1 MNARLPHIAL
11 ATLLLALALFQGVS
25 AQLISIKSV
34 PLATGDQFL
43 TLPSGRLGMASVS
56 IALDDALADPFVNPA
71 KGALIEAPL
80 LVASPTFYGISEGS
94 GAGRTLPL
102 TAYFRSEKAFGAFS
116 FALQQIESGDPNGW
130 WNPEILALRPTTTLN
145 EASSTNFY
153 MNAVIGRELGGGFS
167 LGGGIA
173 LAKLNAVDGVEHL
186 YVGNNGL
193 DQSGHTFDV
202 RTGVFFNRD
211 GRQFEVVLLHNRF
224 NMTHDVT
231 WTTVVW
237 DAESPGPTISQ
248 RVDSN
253 LDRTRTWGL
262 HLGFAQ
268 PLTES
273 GWRIGAIMTAN
284 RKSHP
289 KIPNYRL
296 QNIPRDPGTSW
307 AYNFGVG
314 LAKTSGPAT
323 FGIDLVFEPIWSET
337 WAEADGPVPTSNG
350 GTIADG
356 GKTIENDFF
365 FTNVHVRVGL
375 GYEWERAGFQIGVQ
389 GRSYDYSLDQL
400 DNVEHTFREQRES
413 WMEWTPSLG
422 AALNL
427 PEVTISYQGRLTTG
441 TGRPGTRF
449 DGVVFDEAPLG
460 SDVILAPEAAL
471 TLQDAR
477 VLTHRV
483 SVSIPIR

>member
-1 MNARLPHIAL
+1 MNVRLPHIAL
-11 ATLLLALALFQGVS
+11 ATLVLATSLPQGIS
-25 AQLISIKSV
+25 AQVISIKSV

-43 TLPSGRLGMASVS
+43 TLPSGRLGMANVA
-56 IALDDALADPFVNPA
+56 IALDDELADPFVNPA

-80 LVASPTFYGISEGS
+80 LVTSPTFYGISEGS

-116 FALQQIESGDPNGW
+116 VALQQIEAGDPSNFAI
-130 WNPEILALRPTTTLN
+130 PEMLRSGPAPTLN

-153 MNAVIGRELGGGFS
+153 VSGVIGRELGGGFS

-173 LAKLNAVDGVEHL
+173 LAKLEAVDGVEHL

-202 RTGVFFNRD
+202 RTGLFFNRD
-211 GRQFEVVLLHNRF
+211 GRQLEAVLLHNRF

-231 WTTVVW
+231 WRTFVW
-237 DAESPGPTISQ
+237 DVGSPWPTISQ
-248 RVDSN
+248 RTDTN

-323 FGIDLVFEPIWSET
+323 FGIDLVFEPIWSDT
-337 WAEADGPVPTSNG
+337 WAEADGPVPTNNG

-365 FTNVHVRVGL
+365 FTNVHVSVGL
-375 GYEWERAGFQIGVQ
+375 GYDWEQAGFQIGVQ
-389 GRSYDYSLDQL
+389 GHSYDYSLDQL
-400 DNVEHTFREQRES
+400 DHVEHTFREQRES

-422 AALNL
+422 AALKL
-427 PEVTISYQGRLTTG
+427 PEVTISYQSRLTTG
-441 TGRPGTRF
+441 TGRPGTRTE
-449 DGVVFDEAPLG
+449 GVVFSAATPGSDFIIAPEAPL
-460 SDVILAPEAAL
+460 
-471 TLQDAR
+471 TLRNAR
-477 VLTHRV
+477 VLTHQV